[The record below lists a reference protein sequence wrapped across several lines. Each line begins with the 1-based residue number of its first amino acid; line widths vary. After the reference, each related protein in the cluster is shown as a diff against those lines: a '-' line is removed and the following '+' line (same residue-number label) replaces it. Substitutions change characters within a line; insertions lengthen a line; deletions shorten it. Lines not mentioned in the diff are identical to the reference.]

1 MYLINLNEIL
11 LVELMDYLHFM
22 FAFDYRFLFYNFYLY
37 LMIFLKVIITDVIEY
52 FYEMLL
58 YFDELFVMIIVEF
71 INRIYLLNIF
81 LRI

>member
-1 MYLINLNEIL
+1 LYLINLNEIL

-22 FAFDYRFLFYNFYLY
+22 FVFEYLFLFYNFYLY
-37 LMIFLKVIITDVIEY
+37 LMIFLKVIIPDVIEY

-58 YFDELFVMIIVEF
+58 HFDELFVMIIVEF